1 MTFVQIIEYTTSRPD
16 EVRALIDEWWRAT
29 EGRRQVIRSVV
40 GVDRERPD
48 RYVQMVEFPSYE
60 RAMDNSALPE
70 TTALAER
77 IAALCDD
84 PPRFRNLDV
93 VNVMHAEELRR

>member
-16 EVRALIDEWWRAT
+16 EVRALIDEWWSAT
-29 EGRRQVIRSVV
+29 EGRRQVMRSVT
-40 GVDRERPD
+40 GVDRERPGS
-48 RYVQMVEFPSYE
+48 YVQMVEFPSYE

-77 IAALCDD
+77 IATLCDG
-84 PPRFRNLDV
+84 PPSFRNLDV
-93 VNVMHAEELRR
+93 VGVIHAQR

>member
-16 EVRALIDEWWRAT
+16 EMRALTDEWWSAT
-29 EGRRQVIRSVV
+29 EGRRQVIRSVL

-48 RYVQMVEFPSYE
+48 RYVELVEFPSYE
-60 RAMDNSALPE
+60 RAMENSALPE

-77 IAALCDD
+77 IASLCDS
-84 PPRFRNLDV
+84 PPSFRNLDV
-93 VNVMHAEELRR
+93 IGDIRA